1 MNFGLNKYY
10 DTISLNYINDIFFA
24 VNKGV
29 ANASKKNNIESFNE
43 LLDFIQYTLLTG
55 SFKRSLNCYSK
66 ACTNLIYLYPNLN
79 SNFKKNYIERIFDSL
94 SMKISLSEKYDK
106 EEFNLCR
113 IIISPINQFI
123 KTNP

>member
-10 DTISLNYINDIFFA
+10 DTISLNYINDIFLA

-29 ANASKKNNIESFNE
+29 TNASKKNNIESFNE

-66 ACTNLIYLYPNLN
+66 ASTNLIYLYPNLN
-79 SNFKKNYIERIFDSL
+79 SNFKKIYIERVFDSL
-94 SMKISLSEKYDK
+94 SMKISLSEKLV
-106 EEFNLCR
+106 FC
-113 IIISPINQFI
+113 
-123 KTNP
+123 